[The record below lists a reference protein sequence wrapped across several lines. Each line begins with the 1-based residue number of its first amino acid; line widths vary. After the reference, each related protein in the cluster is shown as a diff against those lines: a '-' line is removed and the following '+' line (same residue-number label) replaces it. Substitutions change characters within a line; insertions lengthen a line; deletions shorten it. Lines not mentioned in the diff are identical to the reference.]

1 MSEASE
7 QLERL
12 ISRFLDDEASVGER
26 RALRDVT
33 RRDPAAAALLDETQA
48 LDREVGRAVR
58 YALGRGLAVRPL
70 VHRWPTA
77 ARLGLVAAAA
87 CLSLLIWR
95 TPAPPAATDRE
106 QPRGASSWGAPGA
119 SWGDVFSTAPP
130 AQVRPQDRARDGH
143 RDWIVIPGT
152 RPGEY
157 WVIERNDVQT
167 HVRLRQ
173 RDF

>member
-12 ISRFLDDEASVGER
+12 ISRFLDDEASADER
-26 RALRDVT
+26 RALRGAT
-33 RRDPAAAALLDETQA
+33 RRDAAAAALLDETQT
-48 LDREVGRAVR
+48 LDREIGRALR
-58 YALGRGLAVRPL
+58 HALGRGLAIRPL
-70 VHRWPTA
+70 VHRWSTA

-95 TPAPPAATDRE
+95 PPAPPTATDRE
-106 QPRGASSWGAPGA
+106 QPRGASSWGVSGA
-119 SWGDVFSTAPP
+119 KWGDVFSTAPS
-130 AQVRPQDRARDGH
+130 AQARPQDRARDGH

-167 HVRLRQ
+167 RVRLRQ